1 MLAAGVA
8 DAVDAAAA
16 TGALADFLA
25 GDFFAVG
32 LLIGDRRCA
41 EDRTTCRGFKHG
53 FPDRPNLSLRMPVAI
68 DDHRG
73 SQVAELSNRK
83 NTPPPANEAHH
94 GFGLVESQ
102 DRPA

>member
-32 LLIGDRRCA
+32 LLIENRRWD
-41 EDRTTCRGFKHG
+41 ENRMTRRGFKHG
-53 FPDRPNLSLRMPVAI
+53 FPNRPNLSLPMPVAI
-68 DDHRG
+68 DDQRRFD
-73 SQVAELSNRK
+73 VAWSPDRRSASHPVNK
-83 NTPPPANEAHH
+83 ADH
-94 GFGLVESQ
+94 GFGLTESQ
-102 DRPA
+102 ERPA